1 VIDDAGVPELMQETL
16 SIISPSV
23 SIGLLGFKTQPTGM
37 IQKDMVSKEISIN
50 VSRLSRGYLPQ
61 VISWFEEEKLIPQT

>member
-1 VIDDAGVPELMQETL
+1 
-16 SIISPSV
+16 
-23 SIGLLGFKTQPTGM
+23 M